1 MEARQHGALKAAGSN
16 PVAPTKKT
24 LRTEGFFF
32 RRIVP
37 APPLASG
44 RPVFDRK
51 FDSEF
56 GFSVF
61 YVARRNRSGMEFYDF
76 LSDR

>member
-24 LRTEGFFF
+24 LRKEGFFF

-37 APPLASG
+37 TPTLASG

-56 GFSVF
+56 GFPVF
-61 YVARRNRSGMEFYDF
+61 SVARRNRSGMKFYD
-76 LSDR
+76 LSSN